1 MSKIN
6 SEYLTSLRE
15 KLDIER
21 MKTQKS
27 EDPDYLNSSQIDD
40 RKKFIND
47 QYRINGEYYYNREL
61 QNQDF
66 DKLKALYRK
75 VATNFFILNSSVK
88 DIVYKWPEKKKSI
101 DNIIQ
106 EEKEKLEIGG
116 NNSYSNKLYAYLT
129 DGETV
134 NEDKQEDL
142 TYREFALPQRFNH
155 ETDIERDPMFEL
167 KKPSVNKKLKP

>member
-1 MSKIN
+1 MNKIN
-6 SEYLTSLRE
+6 SEYLASLRE

-21 MKTQKS
+21 MKTKKS
-27 EDPDYLNSSQIDD
+27 EDPTVLNGEQVNE
-40 RKKFIND
+40 RQNFIND

-66 DKLKALYRK
+66 EKLKALYRK

-88 DIVYKWPEKKKSI
+88 DIIYKWPEKKKSI

-106 EEKEKLEIGG
+106 DEKEKLEIGG

-129 DGETV
+129 DGKTT
-134 NEDKQEDL
+134 NEYKQEDL
-142 TYREFALPQRFNH
+142 TYRDFDLPKRFNH